1 MGRYAMQQKKQW
13 TPGAGTS
20 SPTLDLQHLFGKIEG
35 GDNGCAMV

>member
-1 MGRYAMQQKKQW
+1 MDQAMGRYAMQQKKKQW

-35 GDNGCAMV
+35 